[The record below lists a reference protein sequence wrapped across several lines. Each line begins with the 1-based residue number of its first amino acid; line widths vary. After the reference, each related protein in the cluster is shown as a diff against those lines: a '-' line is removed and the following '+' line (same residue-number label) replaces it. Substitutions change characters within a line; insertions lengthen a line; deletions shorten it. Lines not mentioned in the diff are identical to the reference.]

1 MRNSNAVQNSN
12 ILTRLKV
19 TKGHVAAVVHMI
31 EEDKSC
37 EEILLQLEAIRASL
51 LKISIF
57 VAQHYAETCILD
69 ALDKGQNHQE
79 ILNKSIE
86 TLMKVNQYCIIHQDL
101 SFYDPTKP
109 VPQSEYTTTG

>member
-69 ALDKGQNHQE
+69 ALDKGKKE

-101 SFYDPTKP
+101 SFSDPSKP
-109 VPQSEYTTTG
+109 VPHSEYKTTG